1 MPTHHVSD
9 IETFTRANPD
19 AHFVDV
25 LLPDLLS
32 TPRGKRLRIDALS
45 TVYAGAFRLP
55 GSIFAMDALGN
66 TIEATGLGFDDG
78 DADRSC
84 TPVQDSLV
92 SVPWMDDGVAQIQV
106 SMADHDGRP
115 FFGDPRHVLA
125 QVVRRFAALGLQ
137 PVVALEVEF
146 YVVDP
151 RRTRE
156 GGIRPATSPGKNV
169 RRSGKQINSMAR
181 IEELSGI
188 LAQISRTCEIQNVP
202 ATSMLAESGP
212 GQYEVNLRHVGDAC
226 LACDH
231 VIRLKRIV
239 RGVFLKHGLHA
250 TFMAKPYANEPGSG
264 THIHVSLL
272 QQGGGNAFRS
282 ESLEPNA
289 VLRHAIGGLAASMAD
304 SMLVFAPTANSYRR
318 FRPECYVPLGPT
330 WGLNNRG
337 VALRIPADTAENRR
351 VEHRVAGADVNPYLL
366 AALVLSGVHHGITCQ
381 IEPGEPVSG
390 NAYRE
395 GIGGGVQADG
405 RPAALPTNWQ
415 EAALA
420 FERSPFVREYLGSGF
435 QRLFATT
442 RRAELDAFES
452 QVTPLEYDWYLTAG

>member
-1 MPTHHVSD
+1 MPAHASD
-9 IETFTRANPD
+9 IESFTKAHPD

-45 TVYAGAFRLP
+45 AVYSGAFRLP

-66 TIEATGLGFDDG
+66 TVEATGLGFDDG

-84 TPVQDSLV
+84 TPVDGSLV
-92 SVPWMDDGVAQIQV
+92 CAPWMDEGVAQIQV
-106 SMADHDGRP
+106 SMEDHDGKP
-115 FFGDPRHVLA
+115 FFGDPRHVLE
-125 QVVRRFAALGLQ
+125 QVIRRFGSMGLK

-151 RRTRE
+151 RRTRH
-156 GGIRPATSPGKNV
+156 GGIRPAATPGQGGA

-181 IEELSGI
+181 IEEMSAI
-188 LAQISRTCEIQNVP
+188 LAEISRTCEIQNVP

-212 GQYEVNLRHVGDAC
+212 GQYEVNLRHVADAC

-250 TFMAKPYANEPGSG
+250 TFMAKPYAEEPGSG

-272 QQGGGNAFRS
+272 REGGGNAFAS
-282 ESLEPNA
+282 DTLEPNTL
-289 VLRHAIGGLAASMAD
+289 LRHAIGGLAAAMGD

-318 FRPECYVPLGPT
+318 FRPECYVPMGPT

-337 VALRIPADTAENRR
+337 VALRIPADSPENRR

-366 AALVLSGVHHGITCQ
+366 AALVLGGIHHGIANRLD
-381 IEPGEPVSG
+381 PGEPVCG
-390 NAYRE
+390 NAYRDLHE
-395 GIGGGVQADG
+395 
-405 RPAALPTNWQ
+405 AAMPTNWH
-415 EAALA
+415 EAAHA
-420 FERSPFVREYLGSGF
+420 FAHSSFVREYLGANF
-435 QRLFATT
+435 QQLFATT
-442 RRAELDAFES
+442 RRAELQSFDN
-452 QVTPLEYDWYLTAG
+452 QVTPLEYDWYLAAG

>member
-1 MPTHHVSD
+1 MSIQFAD
-9 IETFTRANPD
+9 IETFTSRHPQIQ
-19 AHFVDV
+19 FVDV

-32 TPRGKRLRIDALS
+32 TPRGKRLKIDDLAA
-45 TVYAGAFRLP
+45 VYAGAFRLP

-66 TIEATGLGFDDG
+66 TVEATGLGFDDG

-84 TPVQDSLV
+84 TPVEDSLV
-92 SVPWMDDGVAQIQV
+92 CAPWMDEGVAQIQV
-106 SMADHDGRP
+106 SMSDHDGRP

-125 QVVRRFAALGLQ
+125 QVVERFAALGLQ

-151 RRTRE
+151 RRTRQ
-156 GGIRPATSPGKNV
+156 GGIRPAAAPGKAA

-181 IEELSGI
+181 IEELSSI
-188 LAQISRTCEIQNVP
+188 LAEISHTCEVQNVP
-202 ATSMLAESGP
+202 ASSMLAESGP
-212 GQYEVNLRHVGDAC
+212 GQYEVNLRHVADAC
-226 LACDH
+226 RACDH

-250 TFMAKPYANEPGSG
+250 TFMAKPYVDEPGSG

-272 QQGGGNAFRS
+272 RSDGRNAFAAQS
-282 ESLEPNA
+282 AEPNTI
-289 VLRHAIGGLAASMAD
+289 LRHAIGGLAATMAD
-304 SMLVFAPTANSYRR
+304 SMLAFAPTANSYRR

-337 VALRIPADTAENRR
+337 VALRIPADTPENRR

-366 AALVLSGVHHGITCQ
+366 AALVLAGVHRGITQQ

-390 NAYRE
+390 NAYRD
-395 GIGGGVQADG
+395 GASAGVVAM
-405 RPAALPTNWQ
+405 PINWY
-415 EAALA
+415 EAALV
-420 FERSPFVREYLGSGF
+420 FERSAFVKEYLGAAF
-435 QRLFATT
+435 QQLFSTT
-442 RRAELDAFES
+442 RRAELRAFDN
-452 QVTPLEYDWYLTAG
+452 QVTPLEYDWYLMAG

>member
-1 MPTHHVSD
+1 MSIHVPD
-9 IETFTRANPD
+9 IETFTRAHPD
-19 AHFVDV
+19 TQFVDV

-32 TPRGKRLRIDALS
+32 TPRGKRLKFDALPA
-45 TVYAGAFRLP
+45 VYDGAFRLP

-92 SVPWMDDGVAQIQV
+92 CAPWMDEGVAQIQV
-106 SMADHDGRP
+106 SMADHNGKP
-115 FFGDPRHVLA
+115 FFGDPRHVLG
-125 QVVRRFAALGLQ
+125 QVVDRFAELGLR

-151 RRTRE
+151 RRTRR
-156 GGIRPATSPGKNV
+156 GGIRPAATPGKSG

-188 LAQISRTCEIQNVP
+188 LAEISRTCEIQNVP

-212 GQYEVNLRHVGDAC
+212 GQYEVNLRHVADPC

-239 RGVFLKHGLHA
+239 RGVFLKHGLHT
-250 TFMAKPYANEPGSG
+250 TFMAKPYADEPGSG

-272 QQGGGNAFRS
+272 RDDGRNEFAS
-282 ESLEPNA
+282 ESLDPNPT
-289 VLRHAIGGLAASMAD
+289 LRYAIGGLAQTMAE

-318 FRPECYVPLGPT
+318 FRPECYVPMGPT

-337 VALRIPADTAENRR
+337 VALRIPADTFENRR

-366 AALVLSGVHHGITCQ
+366 AALVLAGVHRGITHR

-390 NAYRE
+390 NPYRE
-395 GIGGGVQADG
+395 GAET
-405 RPAALPTNWQ
+405 ALLPTNWY
-415 EAALA
+415 EAALM
-420 FERSPFVREYLGSGF
+420 FERSSFIREYLGPDF
-435 QRLFATT
+435 QQLFATT
-442 RRAELDAFES
+442 RRAELRAFDS

>member
-1 MPTHHVSD
+1 MFTHASD
-9 IETFTRANPD
+9 VETFTRANPH
-19 AHFVDV
+19 AQFVDV
-25 LLPDLLS
+25 LLPDLLA
-32 TPRGKRLRIDALS
+32 TPRGKRLKIDALS
-45 TVYAGAFRLP
+45 AVYAGAFRLP

-66 TIEATGLGFDDG
+66 TVEATGLGFDDG

-84 TPVQDSLV
+84 MPVEGSLV
-92 SVPWMDDGVAQIQV
+92 SAPWMDQGVAQIQV

-115 FFGDPRHVLA
+115 FFGDPRHVLSR
-125 QVVRRFAALGLQ
+125 VLDRYGTLGLK

-151 RRTRE
+151 RRTRQ
-156 GGIRPATSPGKNV
+156 GGIRPATAPGKGA

-181 IEELSGI
+181 IEELSAI
-188 LAQISRTCEIQNVP
+188 LAEISRTCEIQNVP

-239 RGVFLKHGLHA
+239 RGVFLKHGLNA
-250 TFMAKPYANEPGSG
+250 TFMAKPYADEPGSG

-272 QQGGGNAFRS
+272 KADGLNAFAS
-282 ESLEPNA
+282 ESLEPNNK
-289 VLRHAIGGLAASMAD
+289 LRHAIGGLAATMAE
-304 SMLVFAPTANSYRR
+304 SMLVFAPTVNSYRR

-366 AALVLSGVHHGITCQ
+366 AALVLAGIHRGITAQ
-381 IEPGEPVSG
+381 IEPSKPVCG
-390 NAYRE
+390 NAYR
-395 GIGGGVQADG
+395 DG
-405 RPAALPTNWQ
+405 AVELPINWH
-415 EAALA
+415 EAAHA
-420 FERSPFVREYLGSGF
+420 FEKSAFVREYLGPQF
-435 QRLFATT
+435 QTLFATT
-442 RRAELDAFES
+442 RCAELGAFDN

>member
-1 MPTHHVSD
+1 MPTHVSD
-9 IETFTRANPD
+9 IETFTRIHPD
-19 AHFVDV
+19 TQFVDV

-32 TPRGKRLRIDALS
+32 TPRGKRLKIGALPA
-45 TVYAGAFRLP
+45 VYDGAFRLP

-66 TIEATGLGFDDG
+66 TVEATGLGFDDG

-84 TPVQDSLV
+84 IPVDDSLV
-92 SVPWMDDGVAQIQV
+92 CAPWMDEGVAQIQV
-106 SMADHDGRP
+106 SMEDHDGRP

-125 QVVRRFAALGLQ
+125 QVADRFTALGIK

-151 RRTRE
+151 RRTRQ
-156 GGIRPATSPGKNV
+156 GGIRPACAPGKSG

-181 IEELSGI
+181 IEEMSAI
-188 LAQISRTCEIQNVP
+188 LAEISRTCEIQNVP

-212 GQYEVNLRHVGDAC
+212 GQYEVNLSHVADAC

-250 TFMAKPYANEPGSG
+250 TFMAKPYAEEPGSG
-264 THIHVSLL
+264 THIHVSLVRDD
-272 QQGGGNAFRS
+272 GENVFAS
-282 ESLEPNA
+282 ESLEPNTM
-289 VLRHAIGGLAASMAD
+289 LRHAIGGLAATMAD

-337 VALRIPADTAENRR
+337 VALRIPADTAANRR

-366 AALVLSGVHHGITCQ
+366 AALVLAGVHRGMTHSID
-381 IEPGEPVSG
+381 PGEPVSG
-390 NAYRE
+390 NAYRD
-395 GIGGGVQADG
+395 GTGVTAM
-405 RPAALPTNWQ
+405 PTNWY
-415 EAALA
+415 EAAIA
-420 FERSPFVREYLGSGF
+420 FERSPFVMEYLGADF
-435 QRLFATT
+435 QQLFATT
-442 RRAELDAFES
+442 RRAELRAFDN
-452 QVTPLEYDWYLTAG
+452 QVTPLEYDWYLSAG

>member
-1 MPTHHVSD
+1 MSIHVPD
-9 IETFTRANPD
+9 IETFTRAHPD
-19 AHFVDV
+19 TQFVDV

-32 TPRGKRLRIDALS
+32 TPRGKRLKIDALP

-66 TIEATGLGFDDG
+66 TIEETGLGFDDG

-92 SVPWMDDGVAQIQV
+92 CAPWMDDAVAQIQV
-106 SMADHDGRP
+106 SMADHDGKP
-115 FFGDPRHVLA
+115 FFGDPRHVLE
-125 QVVRRFAALGLQ
+125 QVVDRFTALGLR

-151 RRTRE
+151 RRTRQ
-156 GGIRPATSPGKNV
+156 GGIRPAASPGKSA

-181 IEELSGI
+181 IEELSAI

-212 GQYEVNLRHVGDAC
+212 GQYEVNLCHVADAC

-239 RGVFLKHGLHA
+239 RGEFLRHGLHA
-250 TFMAKPYANEPGSG
+250 TFMAKPYADEPGSG

-272 QQGGGNAFRS
+272 RDDGRNEFAS
-282 ESLEPNA
+282 DSLEPNKS
-289 VLRHAIGGLAASMAD
+289 LRHAIGGLAVTMAD

-318 FRPECYVPLGPT
+318 FRPECYVPLSPT

-337 VALRIPADTAENRR
+337 VALRIPADTSENRR

-366 AALVLSGVHHGITCQ
+366 ASLVLAGVHRGISRQ
-381 IEPGEPVSG
+381 IEPCEPVSG
-390 NAYRE
+390 NAYRDCPE
-395 GIGGGVQADG
+395 TAV
-405 RPAALPTNWQ
+405 LPTNWY
-415 EAALA
+415 ESALT
-420 FERSPFVREYLGSGF
+420 FERSAFVREYLGADF
-435 QRLFATT
+435 QQLFATT
-442 RRAELDAFES
+442 RRAELRAFDN

>member
-1 MPTHHVSD
+1 MSIHVPDFES
-9 IETFTRANPD
+9 FTRTHPD

-32 TPRGKRLRIDALS
+32 TPRGKRLRIDALPA
-45 TVYAGAFRLP
+45 VYAGAFRLP

-84 TPVQDSLV
+84 TPVQGSLV
-92 SVPWMDDGVAQIQV
+92 CAPWMEEGVAQIQV
-106 SMADHDGRP
+106 SMADHDGSP
-115 FFGDPRHVLA
+115 FFGDPRHVLE
-125 QVVRRFAALGLQ
+125 QVVARFAELKLR

-151 RRTRE
+151 RRTRQ
-156 GGIRPATSPGKNV
+156 GGIRPPPTPG
-169 RRSGKQINSMAR
+169 RSARHSGKQINSMAR
-181 IEELSGI
+181 IEELSAI
-188 LAQISRTCEIQNVP
+188 LAEISRTCEIQNVP

-212 GQYEVNLRHVGDAC
+212 GQYEVNLRHVADPA

-250 TFMAKPYANEPGSG
+250 TFMAKPYADEPGSG

-272 QQGGGNAFRS
+272 REDGRNEFASQ
-282 ESLEPNA
+282 SLEPNRA
-289 VLRHAIGGLAASMAD
+289 LRHAIGGLAATMAE

-318 FRPECYVPLGPT
+318 FRPECYVPMGPT

-337 VALRIPADTAENRR
+337 VALRVPADTPENRR

-366 AALVLSGVHHGITCQ
+366 AALVLGGVHRGITLG

-390 NAYRE
+390 NPYRDC
-395 GIGGGVQADG
+395 GA
-405 RPAALPTNWQ
+405 AALPTNWH
-415 EAALA
+415 ESSIA
-420 FERSPFVREYLGSGF
+420 FERSGFVREYLGAEF
-435 QRLFATT
+435 QQLFATT
-442 RRAELDAFES
+442 RRAELHSFDC

>member
-1 MPTHHVSD
+1 MSIHVSD
-9 IETFTRANPD
+9 IDRFTRANPD
-19 AHFVDV
+19 THFVDV

-32 TPRGKRLRIDALS
+32 TPRGKRLKIDALP

-92 SVPWMDDGVAQIQV
+92 CAPWMDEGVAQIQV
-106 SMADHDGRP
+106 SMADHDGTP
-115 FFGDPRHVLA
+115 FFGDPRHVLE
-125 QVVRRFAALGLQ
+125 QVVRRFAALKLR

-151 RRTRE
+151 RRTRY
-156 GGIRPATSPGKNV
+156 GGIRPAASPGKSA

-181 IEELSGI
+181 IEEMSAI
-188 LAQISRTCEIQNVP
+188 LAEISRTCEVQNVP

-212 GQYEVNLRHVGDAC
+212 GQYEVNLRHVADPC

-239 RGVFLKHGLHA
+239 RGVFLKHGLNA
-250 TFMAKPYANEPGSG
+250 TFMAKPYAEEPGSG

-272 QQGGGNAFRS
+272 TENGTNEFFS
-282 ESLEPNA
+282 DSPEPNSS
-289 VLRHAIGGLAASMAD
+289 LRYAIGGLAATMAD
-304 SMLVFAPTANSYRR
+304 SMLAFAPTANSYRR
-318 FRPECYVPLGPT
+318 FRPEAYVPLAPT

-337 VALRIPADTAENRR
+337 VALRIPADSPENRR

-366 AALVLSGVHHGITCQ
+366 ASLVLAGVHRGLTRQ
-381 IEPGEPVSG
+381 IEPCEPVTG
-390 NAYRE
+390 NPYRDCPE
-395 GIGGGVQADG
+395 M
-405 RPAALPTNWQ
+405 PLLPTNWH
-415 EAALA
+415 ESAAM
-420 FERSPFVREYLGSGF
+420 FEHSSFVKEYLGAGF
-435 QRLFATT
+435 QGLFATT
-442 RRAELDAFES
+442 RRAELRAFDN

>member
-1 MPTHHVSD
+1 MPNSVSD
-9 IETFTRANPD
+9 VETFTRANPD

-32 TPRGKRLRIDALS
+32 TPRGKRLRIDALAA
-45 TVYAGAFRLP
+45 VYSGSFRLP

-84 TPVQDSLV
+84 TPVEGSLV
-92 SVPWMDDGVAQIQV
+92 RVPWMHEGVAQIQV

-115 FFGDPRHVLA
+115 FFGDPRHVLS
-125 QVVRRFAALGLQ
+125 QVVARFGALKLK

-151 RRTRE
+151 RRTRQ
-156 GGIRPATSPGKNV
+156 GGIRPAATAARGG
-169 RRSGKQINSMAR
+169 RRAGKQINSMAR
-181 IEELSGI
+181 IEELSAI
-188 LAQISRTCEIQNVP
+188 LAEISRTCEIQNVP

-212 GQYEVNLRHVGDAC
+212 GQYEVNLRHVADAT

-239 RGVFLKHGLHA
+239 RGVLLKHGLHA
-250 TFMAKPYANEPGSG
+250 TFMPKPYADEPGSG

-272 QQGGGNAFRS
+272 GEDGRNAFAS
-282 ESLEPNA
+282 ETPEPNTA
-289 VLRHAIGGLAASMAD
+289 LRHAIGGLAETMAE

-318 FRPECYVPLGPT
+318 FRPECYVPLAPT

-337 VALRIPADTAENRR
+337 VALRIPADTVENRR
-351 VEHRVAGADVNPYLL
+351 VEHRVAGADANPYLL
-366 AALVLSGVHHGITCQ
+366 AALVLGGIHLGITRGL
-381 IEPGEPVSG
+381 EPGEPVTGNPYRDSG
-390 NAYRE
+390 
-395 GIGGGVQADG
+395 VPDG
-405 RPAALPTNWQ
+405 AHDKNALPTNWH
-415 EAALA
+415 EATVA
-420 FERSPFVREYLGSGF
+420 FERSAFVREYLGAEF

-442 RRAELDAFES
+442 RRAELQAFDS
-452 QVTPLEYDWYLTAG
+452 QVTPLEYDWYLSAG

>member
-1 MPTHHVSD
+1 MPTPVSD
-9 IETFTRANPD
+9 IESFTRAHPD
-19 AHFVDV
+19 TQFIDV

-32 TPRGKRLRIDALS
+32 TPRGKRLKIDALAS
-45 TVYAGAFRLP
+45 VYAGAFRLP

-84 TPVQDSLV
+84 IPVSDSLV
-92 SVPWMDDGVAQIQV
+92 TSPWMDEGVAQIQV
-106 SMADHDGRP
+106 SMADHDGQP
-115 FFGDPRHVLA
+115 FFGDPRHVLGG
-125 QVVRRFAALGLQ
+125 VVSRFTRIGLR
-137 PVVALEVEF
+137 PVIALEVEF
-146 YVVDP
+146 YVVDT
-151 RRTRE
+151 RRTRQ
-156 GGIRPATSPGKNV
+156 GGIQPAATPGKSV

-181 IEELSGI
+181 IEEMSAI
-188 LAQISRTCEIQNVP
+188 LAEISRICEIQNVP

-212 GQYEVNLRHVGDAC
+212 GQYEVNLRHVDDPC

-239 RGVFLKHGLHA
+239 RGVFLKHGLSA
-250 TFMAKPYANEPGSG
+250 TFMAKPYADEPGSG

-272 QQGGGNAFRS
+272 REDGTNLFASSGK
-282 ESLEPNA
+282 EPNQA
-289 VLRHAIGGLAASMAD
+289 LRHAIGGLAATMSE
-304 SMLVFAPTANSYRR
+304 SMLVFAPTANSFKR

-337 VALRIPADTAENRR
+337 VALRIPADTPENQR

-366 AALVLSGVHHGITCQ
+366 AATVLAGIHRG
-381 IEPGEPVSG
+381 IEQKIQPGKPVSG
-390 NAYRE
+390 NPYRQ
-395 GIGGGVQADG
+395 GASAPADL
-405 RPAALPTNWQ
+405 LPTHWH

-420 FERSPFVREYLGSGF
+420 FERSEFLQEYLGAGF
-435 QRLFATT
+435 QRLFVTT
-442 RRAELDAFES
+442 RRAELQSFDH

>member
-1 MPTHHVSD
+1 MSIHVTD
-9 IETFTRANPD
+9 IEAFTRAHPD

-32 TPRGKRLRIDALS
+32 TPRGKRLRIDALPS
-45 TVYAGAFRLP
+45 VYAGAFRLP

-84 TPVQDSLV
+84 TPVRNSLV
-92 SVPWMDDGVAQIQV
+92 CAPWMDEGVAQIQV
-106 SMADHDGRP
+106 SMADHDGSP
-115 FFGDPRHVLA
+115 FFGDPRHVLE
-125 QVVRRFAALGLQ
+125 QVAGRFSELKLR

-151 RRTRE
+151 RRTRL
-156 GGIRPATSPGKNV
+156 GGIRPPPTPGNPA

-181 IEELSGI
+181 IEELSAI
-188 LAQISRTCEIQNVP
+188 LAEISRTCEIQDVP

-212 GQYEVNLRHVGDAC
+212 GQYEVNLRHVADPC

-239 RGVFLKHGLHA
+239 RGVFLKHGLNA

-272 QQGGGNAFRS
+272 REDGRNEFAS
-282 ESLEPNA
+282 DSLEPNRA
-289 VLRHAIGGLAASMAD
+289 LRHAIGGLAGTMAD
-304 SMLVFAPTANSYRR
+304 SMLAFAPTANSYRR
-318 FRPECYVPLGPT
+318 FRPECYVPMGPT

-337 VALRIPADTAENRR
+337 VALRIPADTPENRR

-366 AALVLSGVHHGITCQ
+366 AALVLAGVHRGITQ
-381 IEPGEPVSG
+381 GIEPGEPVSG
-390 NAYRE
+390 NPYRDCGE
-395 GIGGGVQADG
+395 
-405 RPAALPTNWQ
+405 AASLPTNWH
-415 EAALA
+415 ESALA
-420 FERSPFVREYLGSGF
+420 FERSGFVAEYLGADF
-435 QRLFATT
+435 QQLFATT
-442 RRAELDAFES
+442 RRAELEAFDS

>member
-1 MPTHHVSD
+1 MSIHVTD
-9 IETFTRANPD
+9 VETFTRAHPETQ
-19 AHFVDV
+19 FVDV

-32 TPRGKRLRIDALS
+32 TPRGKRLKIDALPA
-45 TVYAGAFRLP
+45 VYAGAFRLP

-92 SVPWMDDGVAQIQV
+92 CAPWMDEGVAQIQV

-115 FFGDPRHVLA
+115 FFGDPRHVLE
-125 QVVRRFAALGLQ
+125 QVVSRFTAVGLR
-137 PVVALEVEF
+137 PVIALEVEF

-151 RRTRE
+151 RRTRD
-156 GGIRPATSPGKNV
+156 GGIRPAPTPGKSA

-181 IEELSGI
+181 IEEMSAI
-188 LAQISRTCEIQNVP
+188 LAEISHTCEIQNVP

-212 GQYEVNLRHVGDAC
+212 GQYEVNLRHVADPA

-250 TFMAKPYANEPGSG
+250 TFMPKPYADEPGSG

-272 QQGGGNAFRS
+272 RADGRNVFAS
-282 ESLEPNA
+282 DSPEPNRS
-289 VLRHAIGGLAASMAD
+289 LRHAIGGLAQTMAD
-304 SMLVFAPTANSYRR
+304 SMLAFAPTANSYRR
-318 FRPECYVPLGPT
+318 FRPECYVPMAPT

-366 AALVLSGVHHGITCQ
+366 AALVLAGVHRGITRE

-390 NAYRE
+390 NAYRDCSE
-395 GIGGGVQADG
+395 T
-405 RPAALPTNWQ
+405 PLLPTNWH
-415 EAALA
+415 ESALA
-420 FERSPFVREYLGSGF
+420 FANSSFVQEYLGADF
-435 QRLFATT
+435 QQLFVTT
-442 RRAELDAFES
+442 RRAELEAFDS

>member
-1 MPTHHVSD
+1 
-9 IETFTRANPD
+9 
-19 AHFVDV
+19 
-25 LLPDLLS
+25 
-32 TPRGKRLRIDALS
+32 
-45 TVYAGAFRLP
+45 P

-84 TPVQDSLV
+84 TPVSGSLV
-92 SVPWMDDGVAQIQV
+92 SSPWMDERVAQIQV

-115 FFGDPRHVLA
+115 FFGDPRHVLEG
-125 QVVRRFAALGLQ
+125 VVSRFAQIGLR
-137 PVVALEVEF
+137 PVIALEVEF

-151 RRTRE
+151 RRTRQ
-156 GGIRPATSPGKNV
+156 GGIQPAATPGKSA

-181 IEELSGI
+181 IEEMSAI
-188 LAQISRTCEIQNVP
+188 LAEISRICEIQNVP

-212 GQYEVNLRHVGDAC
+212 GQYEVNLCHVADPC
-226 LACDH
+226 LAGDH

-239 RGVFLKHGLHA
+239 RGVLLKHGLQA
-250 TFMAKPYANEPGSG
+250 TFMAKPYADEPGSG

-272 QQGGGNAFRS
+272 REDGTNLFASSGK
-282 ESLEPNA
+282 EPNQA
-289 VLRHAIGGLAASMAD
+289 LRHAIGGLAATMSE
-304 SMLVFAPTANSYRR
+304 SMLVFAPTANSYKR
-318 FRPECYVPLGPT
+318 FRPECYVPLSPT

-337 VALRIPADTAENRR
+337 VALRIPADTPENQR

-366 AALVLSGVHHGITCQ
+366 AATVLAGMHQGIEQ
-381 IEPGEPVSG
+381 KIEPGKPVSG
-390 NAYRE
+390 NPYRA
-395 GIGGGVQADG
+395 GACAQA
-405 RPAALPTNWQ
+405 AVLPTNWH

-420 FERSPFVREYLGSGF
+420 FERSGFLREYLGAGF

-442 RRAELDAFES
+442 RRAELQSFDH

>member
-1 MPTHHVSD
+1 MSIHVPD
-9 IETFTRANPD
+9 IETFTRAHPD
-19 AHFVDV
+19 TQFVDV

-32 TPRGKRLRIDALS
+32 TPRGKRLKFDALPA
-45 TVYAGAFRLP
+45 VYAGAFRLP

-66 TIEATGLGFDDG
+66 TVEATGLGFDDG

-84 TPVQDSLV
+84 IPVHDSLV
-92 SVPWMDDGVAQIQV
+92 CAPWMDEGVAQVQV

-125 QVVRRFAALGLQ
+125 QVVNRFTELGLR

-151 RRTRE
+151 RRTRQ
-156 GGIRPATSPGKNV
+156 GGIRPAAAPGKSA

-181 IEELSGI
+181 IEELSAI
-188 LAQISRTCEIQNVP
+188 LAEISHTCEIQNVP

-212 GQYEVNLRHVGDAC
+212 GQYEVNLRHVADPC

-250 TFMAKPYANEPGSG
+250 TFMPKPYADEPGSG

-272 QQGGGNAFRS
+272 RDDGRNQFAS
-282 ESLEPNA
+282 ESLEPNKS
-289 VLRHAIGGLAASMAD
+289 LRHTIGGLAATMAD
-304 SMLVFAPTANSYRR
+304 SMLVFAPTANSYKR
-318 FRPECYVPLGPT
+318 FRPECYVPMSPT

-337 VALRIPADTAENRR
+337 VALRIPADTTENRR

-366 AALVLSGVHHGITCQ
+366 AALVLAGVHRGMTQ
-381 IEPGEPVSG
+381 KIEPCEAVSG
-390 NAYRE
+390 NAYRDCS
-395 GIGGGVQADG
+395 QA
-405 RPAALPTNWQ
+405 PALPTNWY
-415 EAALA
+415 ESALA
-420 FERSPFVREYLGSGF
+420 FERSAFVSEYLGADF
-435 QRLFATT
+435 QQLFATT
-442 RRAELDAFES
+442 RRAELRAFDN
-452 QVTPLEYDWYLTAG
+452 QVTPLEYDWYLMAG

>member
-1 MPTHHVSD
+1 MSIHVPD
-9 IETFTRANPD
+9 IETFTRTYPD
-19 AHFVDV
+19 TQFVDV

-32 TPRGKRLRIDALS
+32 TPRGKRLKIDALPA
-45 TVYAGAFRLP
+45 VYAGSFRLP

-84 TPVQDSLV
+84 VPVHDSLV
-92 SVPWMDDGVAQIQV
+92 CAPWMDEGVAQIQV
-106 SMADHDGRP
+106 SMADHDGTP
-115 FFGDPRHVLA
+115 FFGDPRHVLE
-125 QVVRRFAALGLQ
+125 QVCARFTELGLR

-151 RRTRE
+151 RRTRH
-156 GGIRPATSPGKNV
+156 GGIRPASAPGKSS

-181 IEELSGI
+181 IEELSAI
-188 LAQISRTCEIQNVP
+188 LAEISHTCEIQNVP

-212 GQYEVNLRHVGDAC
+212 GQYEVNLCHVADAT

-250 TFMAKPYANEPGSG
+250 TFMAKPYADEPGSG

-272 QQGGGNAFRS
+272 REDGRNVFAS
-282 ESLEPNA
+282 ESLEPNRI
-289 VLRHAIGGLAASMAD
+289 LRHAIGGLAHSMAD

-318 FRPECYVPLGPT
+318 FRPECYVPLAPT

-337 VALRIPADTAENRR
+337 VALRIPADAPENRR

-366 AALVLSGVHHGITCQ
+366 AALVLAGAHRGIVQ
-381 IEPGEPVSG
+381 ELEPGEPVSG
-390 NAYRE
+390 NAYRDCAE
-395 GIGGGVQADG
+395 TVC
-405 RPAALPTNWQ
+405 LPTNWY
-415 EAALA
+415 ESALS
-420 FERSPFVREYLGSGF
+420 FERSAFVKEYLGSDF
-435 QRLFATT
+435 QQLFATT
-442 RRAELDAFES
+442 RRAELRAFDN
-452 QVTPLEYDWYLTAG
+452 QVTPLEYDWYLMAG

>member
-1 MPTHHVSD
+1 MSIHVPD
-9 IETFTRANPD
+9 FETFAQAHPD
-19 AHFVDV
+19 TYFVDV

-32 TPRGKRLRIDALS
+32 TPRGKRLKIDALPA
-45 TVYAGAFRLP
+45 VYAGAFRLP

-84 TPVQDSLV
+84 IPVQDSLV
-92 SVPWMDDGVAQIQV
+92 CAPWMDEGVAQIQV
-106 SMADHDGRP
+106 SMADHDGTP
-115 FFGDPRHVLA
+115 FFGDPRHVLE
-125 QVVRRFAALGLQ
+125 QVTGRFAQLGLR
-137 PVVALEVEF
+137 PVVALEIEF

-151 RRTRE
+151 RRTRH
-156 GGIRPATSPGKNV
+156 GGIRPAAGPGKSA

-181 IEELSGI
+181 IEELSAI
-188 LAQISRTCEIQNVP
+188 LAEISRTCEIQNVP

-212 GQYEVNLRHVGDAC
+212 GQYEVNLRHVADPC

-250 TFMAKPYANEPGSG
+250 TFMAKPYAEEPGSG

-272 QQGGGNAFRS
+272 RDDGRNEFAS
-282 ESLEPNA
+282 DTLEPNEA
-289 VLRHAIGGLAASMAD
+289 LRHAIGGLARTMAD

-318 FRPECYVPLGPT
+318 FRPECYVPMAPT

-337 VALRIPADTAENRR
+337 VALRIPADTPENRR

-366 AALVLSGVHHGITCQ
+366 AALVLAGVHRGITHQ
-381 IEPGEPVSG
+381 IEPGEAVSG
-390 NAYRE
+390 NPYRDCA
-395 GIGGGVQADG
+395 GT
-405 RPAALPTNWQ
+405 PLPTNWY
-415 EAALA
+415 ESALA
-420 FERSPFVREYLGSGF
+420 FERSSFVGEYLGTDF
-435 QRLFATT
+435 QQLFATT
-442 RRAELDAFES
+442 RRAELRAFDS

>member
-1 MPTHHVSD
+1 MQTHASD
-9 IETFTRANPD
+9 IETFTRSNPD

-32 TPRGKRLRIDALS
+32 TPRGKRLKIDSLPA
-45 TVYAGAFRLP
+45 VYAGAFRLP

-84 TPVQDSLV
+84 TPVEGSLV
-92 SVPWMDDGVAQIQV
+92 RVPWMEEGVAQIQV
-106 SMADHDGRP
+106 SMADHDGLP
-115 FFGDPRHVLA
+115 FFGDPRHVLS
-125 QVVRRFAALGLQ
+125 QVVHRFGELGLT
-137 PVVALEVEF
+137 PVVALEIEF

-156 GGIRPATSPGKNV
+156 GGIRPAAAAGKGS
-169 RRSGKQINSMAR
+169 RRAGKQINSMAR

-188 LAQISRTCEIQNVP
+188 LTEISRTCEIQNVP
-202 ATSMLAESGP
+202 ATSMLAECGP
-212 GQYEVNLRHVGDAC
+212 GQYEVNLRHVADAC

-239 RGVFLKHGLHA
+239 RGVFLKHGLNA
-250 TFMAKPYANEPGSG
+250 TFMAKPYAGEPGSG

-272 QQGGGNAFRS
+272 QPDGRNAFASRT
-282 ESLEPNA
+282 LEPNTL
-289 VLRHAIGGLAASMAD
+289 LRHAIGGLSGTMAE
-304 SMLVFAPTANSYRR
+304 SMLGFAPTANSYRR
-318 FRPECYVPLGPT
+318 FRPESYVPLRPT

-337 VALRIPADTAENRR
+337 VALRIPADTPENRR
-351 VEHRVAGADVNPYLL
+351 IEHRVAGADVNPYLL
-366 AALVLSGVHHGITCQ
+366 AALVLSGIHRGISAGV
-381 IEPGEPVSG
+381 EPGKPVVG
-390 NAYRE
+390 NAYRDS
-395 GIGGGVQADG
+395 G
-405 RPAALPTNWQ
+405 AALPVNWH
-415 EAALA
+415 EAVLS
-420 FERSPFVREYLGSGF
+420 FERSEFVKEYLGTAF

-442 RRAELDAFES
+442 RRAELQVFDS